1 MLDRSTLPAVD
12 DSITAA
18 EIAQARA
25 EFEAA
30 RVDENTF
37 MVDRTEAGA
46 EYLKYNPSDDTFTIV
61 HADDPASVLEWC
73 KGRFN
78 EGLANRFC
86 EFRHVASYPPIVLEI
101 WAKENGVDPR
111 YVTQALGKDRDLT
124 KRLLNNRDLSG
135 FRTLAGRV

>member
-1 MLDRSTLPAVD
+1 MLDTTLPASAY
-12 DSITAA
+12 SITR
-18 EIAQARA
+18 EEVAQARA
-25 EFEAA
+25 EFDAA
-30 RVDENTF
+30 RVDSNTF
-37 MVDRTEAGA
+37 LVETTEAGA
-46 EYLKYNPSDDTFTIV
+46 EYLKYNPAEDSFTVV
-61 HADDPASVLEWC
+61 HVDDPAPVLEWC

-78 EGLANRFC
+78 DGLANRYC

-101 WAKENGVDPR
+101 WARENGIDPR